1 MKDTFV
7 CNICVLEYPIIEKET
22 NRRRCKQ
29 CHKEKEKERR
39 IIEWKQIE
47 KRRENYKER
56 AKLIRKEYIIK
67 NKDIMNEK
75 RKIYKEKKILEELT
89 EAGVK
94 EIMDKWIL
102 FTMKHSERSYS
113 EKLSIKQ
120 KASIM
125 NPSYKIKE

>member
-7 CNICVLEYPIIEKET
+7 CNICELEYPNIEKEK

-39 IIEWKQIE
+39 IIEWKQIK

-56 AKLIRKEYIIK
+56 AKLVQKEYIIK
-67 NKDIMNEK
+67 NKDIINEK

-89 EAGVK
+89 EPGVK

-102 FTMKHSERSYS
+102 FTLKHSESPYS

-120 KASIM
+120 KAYIM
-125 NPSYKIKE
+125 SCYEHPI